1 MYNIIQSKYKYIFLF
16 CILTILISLFMNSTK
31 VVEGAKGRK
40 GPMKPDTATA
50 TATAATAVAEK
61 EKERIAAAE
70 KEKERIAAAEKEKER
85 IATAE
90 KEREDALIIG
100 EVNAKLPSLVKGIL
114 EKTISETTT
123 SQIKTKDLLDTLD
136 LTQQNLDKR
145 ITDTNESMRSI
156 AQNYNNQIK
165 VAHENS
171 LSNLNQ
177 RYDMYTT
184 SLSNNTTVATDK
196 IRELTKNISDTS
208 EKSVQSANKAKEY
221 ADATKRI
228 YEHFFYKQ
236 SKDIIDQN
244 NAEFASG
251 KQGFTSMEYTT
262 PANLFDLEKDV
273 VDAINGFNTTYY
285 EYVRCLSGGSNCNV
299 GTPVKEE
306 DVIQASETV
315 NRKAN
320 ALQAAYSKAN
330 PQTTDATF
338 KSTHESIINKAK
350 SLDELRRAL
359 DTKMETILKN
369 KNPSSELTRQYDS
382 TVYTGI
388 MWSVLATSVLFY
400 VFTEL

>member
-1 MYNIIQSKYKYIFLF
+1 MYNIIQSKYRYIFLI
-16 CILTILISLFMNSTK
+16 CILCILISLFINSTK
-31 VVEGAKGRK
+31 IVEGAKGRK